1 MLRPLILA
9 SSSPYRRALLQQ
21 LQLSFISD
29 SPHINEERH
38 PGERPADL
46 AQRLAAEKARAL
58 GPRHRS
64 SLIIGSDQVAECG
77 DSILG
82 KPGTRENAIRQ
93 LLECSGRQVNFHT
106 GISVLDTSSGEQI
119 TEVEVFTVTFRS
131 LDETEIH
138 YYVDTDRPF
147 DCAGSFKAEGLG
159 IALFEKMEG
168 SDFNSLVGLPLIR
181 LINLLKQ
188 FGLDP
193 LRPQGTPNGSS

>member
-1 MLRPLILA
+1 MAHPLILA

-21 LQLSFISD
+21 LQLSFTSD
-29 SPHINEERH
+29 SPHINEERLPREQ
-38 PGERPADL
+38 PGDL

-58 GPRHRS
+58 GPRYRD

-77 DSILG
+77 ELVLG

-93 LLECSGRQVNFHT
+93 LAHCSGRQVNFHT
-106 GISVLDTSSGEQI
+106 GVSVLDTASGEQV

-131 LDETEIH
+131 LDDTQIQH
-138 YYVDTDRPF
+138 YIDTDKPF

-168 SDFNSLVGLPLIR
+168 SDFNSLIGLPLIR
-181 LINLLKQ
+181 LINLLKM

-193 LRPQGTPNGSS
+193 LNPRDTL